1 MQGEGSWLWD
11 TPDSPLGCSCR
22 EINVNHCTRGQVA
35 AAPGS
40 GQVEPDERVV
50 GGSGERRVPGS
61 LNSLCVLNIP
71 GVQAYCCHGDL
82 K

>member
-1 MQGEGSWLWD
+1 MHEEGSWLWER
-11 TPDSPLGCSCR
+11 PDSALGCR
-22 EINVNHCTRGQVA
+22 RWEINVKHCMRGQVA

-40 GQVEPDERVV
+40 GQVEPDERAVV
-50 GGSGERRVPGS
+50 EREGRMPGS

-71 GVQAYCCHGDL
+71 GVPACCCGGDL